1 MFALVIITLVS
12 RIHDSEACSK
22 KATNKVWNAAKGAW
36 EWTKTHI
43 GRSSNGGG
51 IMTDIEDLAFKH
63 CESDGND
70 GLTWSEVEICEV
82 TYFSLYL
89 FTRLQQL
96 LSTAKLYNN
105 LFVFVLEK
113 VWPSFKYRTSN

>member
-1 MFALVIITLVS
+1 MFALVIIIVVS
-12 RIHDSEACSK
+12 RIDDSEACSK
-22 KATNKVWNAAKGAW
+22 KATDKVWNAAKGAW

-51 IMTDIEDLAFKH
+51 IMSDIENLAFKH

-82 TYFSLYL
+82 TYYSFLYISLQDYNSCC
-89 FTRLQQL
+89 QQQ
-96 LSTAKLYNN
+96 N
-105 LFVFVLEK
+105 
-113 VWPSFKYRTSN
+113 

>member
-1 MFALVIITLVS
+1 MFALVIIIVIS
-12 RIHDSEACSK
+12 RIDDSEACSK

-51 IMTDIEDLAFKH
+51 IMSDIENLAFKH

-82 TYFSLYL
+82 TYYSFLYISLQDYNSYC
-89 FTRLQQL
+89 QQQNYIIICFCFRK
-96 LSTAKLYNN
+96 SMDI
-105 LFVFVLEK
+105 F
-113 VWPSFKYRTSN
+113 

>member
-1 MFALVIITLVS
+1 MFALVIIIVVS
-12 RIHDSEACSK
+12 RIDDSEACSK

-82 TYFSLYL
+82 THFSLYP
-89 FTRLQQL
+89 FSRLQQL
-96 LSTAKLYNN
+96 LSIATLHTI
-105 LFVFVLEK
+105 LFLF
-113 VWPSFKYRTSN
+113 